1 MKLKFSN
8 LRYSFRCLGI
18 LIKAHPWFLFG
29 QIISLVCLIVQTLV
43 PINVVSKIV
52 SAYTAGSTEK
62 EIYYIILTNVGILIL
77 VSIINLIIDFLM
89 NFISSHFKLAFSTVL
104 FRKLESIDYDF
115 HEQPDFLDNY
125 TRALDNGAE
134 KIYNVASSQMSLIKT
149 VFRSVAVFAVV
160 FSVHYMAIVY
170 TIIIAVIDAFLR
182 QVRAR
187 LNYARMTS
195 MRPHLRKRWS
205 IARSYFVKDAIPDIK
220 TTDINDVLLDEH
232 EKASAGQLKEYMKYS
247 NKLVIFDFIGS
258 LMIASIYPVILGIVC
273 YTTLEVK
280 DVASLAAL
288 TVAAATISTLVN
300 SFNSVLTDIQIDALE
315 AKVAFEV
322 LDMGSEIEGQGG
334 EDFDEEI
341 TSLEVRNLTFA
352 YTDKDILKDIN
363 IKINKGEKIAIVGEN
378 GAGKT
383 TLVKLLLRLYD
394 PKSGEILVNGKD
406 YKTLDPKKLR
416 RKVGAV
422 FQNNEDYS
430 VTVGENILLRKLNGK
445 EDEDK
450 VIDSLKF
457 GDLYDY
463 VSSLPE
469 GINTSVSKEFH
480 RDGTIFSGGQRQK
493 LAVSRGYA
501 QDYSLFILDEPSSA
515 LDPIA
520 EAKMYH
526 NMLELGKDK
535 TLIFISHRLSATAN
549 VDRIYLFENGY
560 IKESGT
566 HEELMNIPNGR
577 YKEMFVSQ
585 SEKYFKGS
593 L

>member
-1 MKLKFSN
+1 MKLRFSN

-29 QIISLVCLIVQTLV
+29 QIISLACLIVQTLV
-43 PINVVSKIV
+43 PINIVSKIV
-52 SAYTAGSTEK
+52 SAYNAGNTEK
-62 EIYYIILTNVGILIL
+62 EIYYIILINIGILII

-149 VFRSVAVFAVV
+149 VFRSIAVFAVI
-160 FSVHYMAIVY
+160 FSIHYMAIIY
-170 TIIIAVIDAFLR
+170 TIVIAIIDALLR
-182 QVRAR
+182 QIRAR
-187 LNYARMTS
+187 LNYERMTN

-205 IARSYFVKDAIPDIK
+205 ISRSYFVKDAIPDIK
-220 TTDINDVLLDEH
+220 TTDINDVMLDEH
-232 EKASAGQLKEYMKYS
+232 KKATAGQLKEYMYYS
-247 NKLVIFDFIGS
+247 NRLVIFDYIGS
-258 LMIASIYPVILGIVC
+258 ILMFSIYPVILGIVC
-273 YTTLEVK
+273 YTTLEIK

-288 TVAAATISTLVN
+288 TVAATTISNLVN
-300 SFNSVLTDIQIDALE
+300 SFNSVLTDIQVDALE

-322 LDMGSEIEGQGG
+322 LDMDSTIEGKGG
-334 EDFDEEI
+334 MDFDEEV

-352 YTDKDILKDIN
+352 YTDKDILKDVN
-363 IKINKGEKIAIVGEN
+363 IKINKGEKIAIVGAN

-394 PKSGEILVNGKD
+394 PKSGDILINGKD
-406 YKTLDPKKLR
+406 YRTLDPKKLR
-416 RKVGAV
+416 KKVGAV

-430 VTVGENILLRKLNGK
+430 ITVAENVLLRKMETK

-450 VIDSLKF
+450 VIESLKF

-463 VSSLPE
+463 VSKLPD

-480 RDGTIFSGGQRQK
+480 REGTIFSGGQRQK

-526 NMLELGKDK
+526 HMLELGKDK

-549 VDRIYLFENGY
+549 VDRIYLFEDGRV
-560 IKESGT
+560 KESGT

-577 YKEMFVSQ
+577 YKEMFSSQ

>member
-1 MKLKFSN
+1 MKLRFRN

-29 QIISLVCLIVQTLV
+29 QIISLACLIVQTLV
-43 PINVVSKIV
+43 PINIVSKIV
-52 SAYTAGSTEK
+52 SAYNAGQSER
-62 EIYYIILTNVGILIL
+62 EIFYVIFLNIGILIL

-89 NFISSHFKLAFSTVL
+89 NFISSHFTLVFSTVL

-134 KIYNVASSQMSLIKT
+134 KIYNVAKNQMSLIKT
-149 VFRSVAVFAVV
+149 VIRSIAVFAVIL
-160 FSVHYMAIVY
+160 SVHYLAIIY
-170 TIIIAVIDAFLR
+170 TLGIALVDALLR

-187 LNYARMTS
+187 LNYDRMTQ
-195 MRPHLRKRWS
+195 MRPHLRKRWFIS
-205 IARSYFVKDAIPDIK
+205 RSYFVKDAIPDIK
-220 TTDINDVLLDEH
+220 TTDINDVMLDEH
-232 EKASAGQLKEYMKYS
+232 QKATNGQLKEYMHYS
-247 NKLVIFDFIGS
+247 NRLVIFDSLGS
-258 LMIASIYPVILGIVC
+258 FLMASIYPVIIGIVS
-273 YTTLEVK
+273 YTILDIK
-280 DVASLAAL
+280 DIASLATL
-288 TVAAATISTLVN
+288 TVAATTISNLVN
-300 SFNSVLTDIQIDALE
+300 SFNSVLTDIQVDSLE
-315 AKVAFEV
+315 AKVTFEV
-322 LDMGSEIEGQGG
+322 LDMDSQIEGKGG
-334 EDFDEEI
+334 EELEGNFS
-341 TSLEVRNLTFA
+341 SLEVKNVTFA
-352 YTDKDILKDIN
+352 YTDKDILKNVN
-363 IKINKGEKIAIVGEN
+363 IKIRKGEKIAIVGSN

-394 PKSGEILVNGKD
+394 PKDGEILINGKD
-406 YKTLDPKKLR
+406 YRLLDVKSLR
-416 RKVGAV
+416 KKVGAV

-430 VTVGENILLRKLNGK
+430 VTVAENVLLRKVNSK
-445 EDEDK
+445 EDEEK
-450 VIDSLKF
+450 VIESLKF

-463 VSSLPE
+463 VMALPD

-480 RDGTIFSGGQRQK
+480 REGTIFSGGQRQK

-501 QDYSLFILDEPSSA
+501 QNYDLFILDEPSSA

-549 VDRIYLFENGY
+549 VDRIYLFEDGMV
-560 IKESGT
+560 KEEGT

-577 YKEMFVSQ
+577 YKEMFTSQ
-585 SEKYFKGS
+585 SEKYFRGAK
-593 L
+593 

>member
-1 MKLKFSN
+1 MKLKLSN

-29 QIISLVCLIVQTLV
+29 QIISLACLIVQTLV
-43 PINVVSKIV
+43 PINIVSKIV
-52 SAYTAGSTEK
+52 SAYNAGNIEK
-62 EIYYIILTNVGILIL
+62 EIYYIIFINIGILIV

-134 KIYNVASSQMSLIKT
+134 KIYNVASNQMSLIKT
-149 VFRSVAVFAVV
+149 IFRSVAVFAVI
-160 FSVHYMAIVY
+160 FSIHYMAIIY
-170 TIIIAVIDAFLR
+170 TIVIAVIDAMLR

-187 LNYARMTS
+187 LNYERMTN

-220 TTDINDVLLDEH
+220 TTDINDVMLDEH
-232 EKASAGQLKEYMKYS
+232 KKATEGQLKEYMHYS
-247 NKLVIFDFIGS
+247 NRLVIFDYIGS
-258 LMIASIYPVILGIVC
+258 ILMFSIYPVILGIVC
-273 YTTLEVK
+273 YTTLEIK

-288 TVAAATISTLVN
+288 TVAATTISNLVN

-322 LDMGSEIEGQGG
+322 LDMDSSIEGKGG
-334 EDFDEEI
+334 QDFDEEVI
-341 TSLEVRNLTFA
+341 SLEVRNLTFA
-352 YTDKDILKDIN
+352 YTDKDILKDVN
-363 IKINKGEKIAIVGEN
+363 IKINKGEKIAIVGAN

-406 YKTLDPKKLR
+406 YRTLDPKKLR
-416 RKVGAV
+416 KKVGAV

-430 VTVGENILLRKLNGK
+430 VTVAENVLLRKMETK

-450 VIDSLKF
+450 VIESLKF

-463 VSSLPE
+463 VSKLPD

-480 RDGTIFSGGQRQK
+480 REGTIFSGGQRQK

-501 QDYSLFILDEPSSA
+501 QNYSLFILDEPSSA

-526 NMLELGKDK
+526 HMLELGKDK

-549 VDRIYLFENGY
+549 VDRIYLFEDGRV
-560 IKESGT
+560 KESGT

-577 YKEMFVSQ
+577 YKEMFSSQ

>member
-1 MKLKFSN
+1 MKLKLSN

-29 QIISLVCLIVQTLV
+29 QIISLACLIVQTLV
-43 PINVVSKIV
+43 PINIVSKIV
-52 SAYTAGSTEK
+52 SAYNAGNIEK
-62 EIYYIILTNVGILIL
+62 EIYYIIFINIGILIV

-134 KIYNVASSQMSLIKT
+134 KIYNVASNQMSLIKT
-149 VFRSVAVFAVV
+149 IFRSVAVFAVI
-160 FSVHYMAIVY
+160 FSIHYMAIIY
-170 TIIIAVIDAFLR
+170 TIVIAVIDAMLR

-187 LNYARMTS
+187 LNYERMTN

-220 TTDINDVLLDEH
+220 TTDINDVMLDEH
-232 EKASAGQLKEYMKYS
+232 KKATEGQLKEYMHYS
-247 NKLVIFDFIGS
+247 NRLVIFDYIGS
-258 LMIASIYPVILGIVC
+258 ILMFSIYPVILGIVC
-273 YTTLEVK
+273 YTTLEIK

-288 TVAAATISTLVN
+288 TVAATTISNLVN

-322 LDMGSEIEGQGG
+322 LDMDSSIEGKGG
-334 EDFDEEI
+334 QDFDEEVI
-341 TSLEVRNLTFA
+341 SLEVRNLTFA
-352 YTDKDILKDIN
+352 YTDKDILKDVN
-363 IKINKGEKIAIVGEN
+363 IKINKGEKIAIVGAN

-406 YKTLDPKKLR
+406 YRTLDPKKLR
-416 RKVGAV
+416 KKVGAV

-430 VTVGENILLRKLNGK
+430 VTVAENVLLRKMETK

-450 VIDSLKF
+450 VIESLKF

-463 VSSLPE
+463 VSKLPD

-480 RDGTIFSGGQRQK
+480 REGTIFSGGQRQK

-501 QDYSLFILDEPSSA
+501 QNYSLFILDEPSSA

-526 NMLELGKDK
+526 HMLELGKDK

-549 VDRIYLFENGY
+549 VDRIYLFEDGRV
-560 IKESGT
+560 KESGT
-566 HEELMNIPNGR
+566 HEIGR
-577 YKEMFVSQ
+577 AHV
-585 SEKYFKGS
+585 
-593 L
+593 